1 MSVVLTL
8 GKKAV
13 RAGKKWAA
21 SAYQS
26 LQDKKAF
33 VTALF
38 ADGITPDDL
47 RKGSRTDVNPLYDH
61 VLQVL
66 TDGFPEKKRALL
78 MRDHADLTTQRQKDE
93 RNELLSVRSK
103 LMGNLR
109 GSLERKWK
117 REVKD
122 RNIKKPNWMGSDTPE
137 TPETPEAPVT
147 PEAPETPETVTPSQ
161 HMSTIVAAF
170 MDSVKSETSYF
181 NATAVIKTGMAF
193 QKELDKKPK

>member
-21 SAYQS
+21 SAYES

-47 RKGSRTDVNPLYDH
+47 RKGSRTNENPLYDH
-61 VLQVL
+61 VSQVI
-66 TDGFPEKKRALL
+66 TDGLPEKKRALL
-78 MRDHADLTTQRQKDE
+78 MRDHQDLTTQRQKDE

-103 LMGNLR
+103 LIGNLR

-122 RNIKKPNWMGSDTPE
+122 GNIEKPSWMESDTPDTPDTPE
-137 TPETPEAPVT
+137 TPEI
-147 PEAPETPETVTPSQ
+147 PETPETVTPSQ
-161 HMSTIVAAF
+161 HMSTIVTAF
-170 MDSVKSETSYF
+170 MDNVKAETSYF
-181 NATAVIKTGMAF
+181 NTTAIIKTGMAF
-193 QKELDKKPK
+193 QRELDKKPK

>member
-8 GKKAV
+8 GKKAI
-13 RAGKKWAA
+13 RTGKKWAA
-21 SAYQS
+21 SAFQS
-26 LQDKKAF
+26 LVDKKAF
-33 VTALF
+33 VTALV

-78 MRDHADLTTQRQKDE
+78 MRDHKDLTTQRQKDE
-93 RNELLSVRSK
+93 RNELLSDRSR

-117 REVKD
+117 REVED
-122 RNIKKPNWMGSDTPE
+122 GNIKKPNWMESDTPATPDTPE
-137 TPETPEAPVT
+137 TPETPEI
-147 PEAPETPETVTPSQ
+147 PETPETVTPSQ
-161 HMSTIVAAF
+161 HMSIIVATF
-170 MDSVKSETSYF
+170 MDNVKSETSYF

>member
-13 RAGKKWAA
+13 RTGKKWAG

-26 LQDKKAF
+26 LCDKKDF
-33 VTALF
+33 VAALY
-38 ADGITPDDL
+38 ADDITPDDI
-47 RKGSRTDVNPLYDH
+47 RKESRTEDNPLYDH

-66 TDGFPEKKRALL
+66 TDGLPEKKRALL
-78 MRDHADLTTQRQKDE
+78 MRDHADLTTKRQKDE
-93 RNELLSVRSK
+93 RNELLTVRSK

-117 REVKD
+117 KEVKNK
-122 RNIKKPNWMGSDTPE
+122 NIKEPSWMKSDTPE
-137 TPETPEAPVT
+137 TPVT
-147 PEAPETPETVTPSQ
+147 PEIPETPETVTPSQ

-170 MDSVKSETSYF
+170 MENVKSETSYF
-181 NATAVIKTGMAF
+181 NATAITKTGMAF
-193 QKELDKKPK
+193 QKELNKQPK